1 MLFEKNKDKQKDA
14 GVGLLKIKNKVRTV
28 YLTTQVLDTT
38 NLPWLLDTKGYLDR
52 LCLLHRQREAHL
64 FYVSN

>member
-1 MLFEKNKDKQKDA
+1 MFALYSDYPSSRPTEVKICLCSMLFEKNKDKQKDA

-38 NLPWLLDTKGYLDR
+38 NLP
-52 LCLLHRQREAHL
+52 
-64 FYVSN
+64 